1 MDLMNSR
8 LVRGVF
14 GTLVLGALGFGA
26 GQAFASTGPEDAPP
40 GQTCAQFCTA
50 KYGEGT
56 QAVYVRWN
64 GYNWVCDCI
73 L

>member
-1 MDLMNSR
+1 MQLVNSKLAR
-8 LVRGVF
+8 SVF
-14 GTLVLGALGFGA
+14 GTLVLAALGFGA
-26 GQAFASTGPEDAPP
+26 SQALASTGPEEAPP
-40 GQTCAQFCTA
+40 GYTCARFCTE

>member
-1 MDLMNSR
+1 MQLVNSK
-8 LVRGVF
+8 LVRSVF
-14 GTLVLGALGFGA
+14 GTLVLGALGFGT
-26 GQAFASTGPEDAPP
+26 GQAFADASPEEAPP
-40 GQTCAQFCTA
+40 GQNCARFCTA

-56 QAVYVRWN
+56 QAVYVYWN